1 MCVGVFFL
9 ALWELDSVTSN
20 CPFQYYVNKN
30 EKLLWNLKKK
40 KINIDGLHPE
50 VPSEGRVRLQLFGWG
65 LQFCQCIL
73 SFKSRA
79 NVRPHLYVDWAVWSF
94 SIGTESPIWTN
105 SPMFPNANACW
116 FVANSFFAG
125 IWGRK
130 RHNYVNRQYVLATV
144 CCSNKK
150 DFLKIKVN
158 PNQEWNSSSSH
169 EALKENA
176 DAFIFFFHVKVA
188 KHMAQNWHIWIIFK
202 PPGETKLKGFF
213 HSW

>member
-1 MCVGVFFL
+1 M
-9 ALWELDSVTSN
+9 
-20 CPFQYYVNKN
+20 
-30 EKLLWNLKKK
+30 
-40 KINIDGLHPE
+40 
-50 VPSEGRVRLQLFGWG
+50 PSEGRVRLQLFGWG

-94 SIGTESPIWTN
+94 SIGTESPIRAS

-144 CCSNKK
+144 CCSNK

-176 DAFIFFFHVKVA
+176 DAFIYFFFTLRWQNTWHKTGTFESFSSRPVKL
-188 KHMAQNWHIWIIFK
+188 NW
-202 PPGETKLKGFF
+202 KGFSTADKSQDGCRSQSF
-213 HSW
+213 SNAQTKHNAGHTRFRSAERQPHLPETQKK